1 VQGDRGRVARVNF
14 RPELAAL
21 VMAGEKTVTRR
32 LVSDN
37 PNSPWWEGGC
47 KLKVARMR
55 TDGGWDP
62 TYAVC
67 PGRGKNA
74 IGRVRIVAVDGPIPL
89 GILTIAEARHE
100 GFASPQEFQDTI
112 IALHGEYDRRALVW
126 RIEFEVFTKGEDR

>member
-1 VQGDRGRVARVNF
+1 MNF
-14 RPELAAL
+14 KPELAAL

-32 LVSDN
+32 LTSDN

-55 TDGGWDP
+55 ADGGWGP

-74 IGRVRIVAVDGPIPL
+74 IGRVRIVAVDGPIPM
-89 GILTIAEARHE
+89 GILTLAEARRE
-100 GFASPQEFQDTI
+100 GFATPQEFKDTI
-112 IALHGEYDRRALVW
+112 ITLHGTYDRRARVY
-126 RIEFEVFTKGEDR
+126 RVEFEVVTEGPRA